1 VRAIRSAALSG
12 CVLLALALVIVGA
25 ASATGAPGKPAAGGD
40 NTKAR
45 QAAEASCKAKGLKP
59 GTDAFK
65 ACVKLKL
72 APAKPSGGDDPKA
85 RAAAQ
90 ACQAQGL
97 VAGTDAFKQCVRT
110 ALGGD
115 SGGSAQPAP
124 APKPTVP
131 APNPDQEKAQQAAQA
146 CKAQGLQP
154 DTDAFKQCV
163 RAALGGDSGGSTPP
177 APAPKPPAPAP
188 PAPNPD
194 RAKAQQ
200 AAQAC
205 KAQGLQPDTDAF
217 KQCVHKALG
226 Q

>member
-1 VRAIRSAALSG
+1 MRAIRSAALSG
-12 CVLLALALVIVGA
+12 CVLFALALVVVGA
-25 ASATGAPGKPAAGGD
+25 ASATGAPGKPTAGGD
-40 NTKAR
+40 KTKAR
-45 QAAEASCKAKGLKP
+45 QAAEAACKARGVKP

-72 APAKPSGGDDPKA
+72 APAKTSGDDPKA

-97 VAGTDAFKQCVRT
+97 EAGTDAFKACVRTALGGGTGPGGDGAKALAAAQACLAQRLQIGTDAFKQCIRT

-124 APKPTVP
+124 APKPP
-131 APNPDQEKAQQAAQA
+131 APTPNPDREKAQQAAQA

-154 DTDAFKQCV
+154 DTQAFKQCV
-163 RAALGGDSGGSTPP
+163 R
-177 APAPKPPAPAP
+177 
-188 PAPNPD
+188 
-194 RAKAQQ
+194 
-200 AAQAC
+200 
-205 KAQGLQPDTDAF
+205 
-217 KQCVHKALG
+217 KALG